1 MTTDYV
7 KACTA
12 LNQGDI
18 TALLGLADALCDKG
32 HPHGAELAQLAVEVA
47 SSPDWSVAMMAG
59 TVFLALLADGGQ
71 Q

>member
-1 MTTDYV
+1 MQSDLD
-7 KACTA
+7 KASAA
-12 LNQGDI
+12 LEAGDI